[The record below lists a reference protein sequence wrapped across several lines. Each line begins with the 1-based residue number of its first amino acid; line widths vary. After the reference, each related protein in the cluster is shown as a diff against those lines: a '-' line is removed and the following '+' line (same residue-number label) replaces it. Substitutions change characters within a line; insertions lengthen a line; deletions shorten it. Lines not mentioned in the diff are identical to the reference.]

1 MNWKRFAAA
10 AVLTLTMAAPALAQD
25 PIARSPSVRHHHGQV
40 YYHQGSGFWP
50 GDVAAGIVGGAVG
63 TAGAIAT
70 APFRGGYCEPGM
82 TYVGPDGFR
91 HYC

>member
-1 MNWKRFAAA
+1 MNWKRLAAA
-10 AVLTLTMAAPALAQD
+10 AVLTTAMAAPALAQD
-25 PIARSPSVRHHHGQV
+25 PVSRSPIVRHHHGQV
-40 YYHQGSGFWP
+40 YYYEGSGFWP

-70 APFRGGYCEPGM
+70 SPFRGRYCEPGM
-82 TYVGPDGFR
+82 SYIGPDGFR